1 MLQAL
6 IIDPSLMIESDLAVD
21 KLAGGQIPRTCVNR
35 EGFVVE
41 AERWCWLLSESQIGF
56 IKGPDGSNVFPVPIV
71 QKGLDVHAHVL
82 RVRDDFTAKVVLF
95 FAVFHQQIFHSL
107 GGEDVDTHG
116 GDVRHFFRFFRVQT

>member
-1 MLQAL
+1 MG
-6 IIDPSLMIESDLAVD
+6 DGAVQNFCR
-21 KLAGGQIPRTCVNR
+21 GQKSRRSVNR
-35 EGFVVE
+35 RLSFVERKLRIFLVALQVGVVEGF
-41 AERWCWLLSESQIGF
+41 
-56 IKGPDGSNVFPVPIV
+56 DGSNVFPVPIV
-71 QKGLDVHAHVL
+71 QKGLHVHAHVL